1 MRLIE
6 WKNNKIN
13 ISPEAYAIKAF
24 RAMWTADKSR
34 NKVNAVMKL
43 GLLYFMYDPRSEYQ
57 FETDEE
63 ERFSIIKEQTGM
75 AKNWKPDKLFQDAVP
90 VYQYLTNTTSS
101 LMLASNRKI
110 LNNTRKILEDFD
122 LSEVDSEKQATV
134 ASGIFKSIEVSTDL
148 MVKIAKAEK
157 EIYKEVE
164 EHFNKIRGKGGM
176 TVGDKGLDE
185 LFKNEED

>member
-13 ISPEAYAIKAF
+13 ISAEAYAIKAF
-24 RAMWTADKSR
+24 RAIWVADKSR
-34 NKVNAVMKL
+34 NKVNAIMKL

-63 ERFSIIKEQTGM
+63 ERFNMIKEQTGM
-75 AKNWKPDKLFQDAVP
+75 AKSWKPDKLFQDAIP

-101 LMLASNRKI
+101 MMLSSNRKI
-110 LNNTRKILEDFD
+110 LNNARKVLESFD
-122 LSEVDSEKQATV
+122 LNTVDSEKQATV
-134 ASGIFKSIEVSTDL
+134 ATGIFKSIEVSTDL

-157 EIYKEVE
+157 EIYKDVE
-164 EHFNKIRGKGGM
+164 EHFNKIKGKGGM